1 MSTVRSKILEIYF
14 FLFAGFINVNIV
26 VCFDI
31 LNQINELSDHTNR
44 PTLQRGLFAT
54 AELLVEYKFNTED
67 VNILF

>member
-1 MSTVRSKILEIYF
+1 M
-14 FLFAGFINVNIV
+14 
-26 VCFDI
+26 CFDI